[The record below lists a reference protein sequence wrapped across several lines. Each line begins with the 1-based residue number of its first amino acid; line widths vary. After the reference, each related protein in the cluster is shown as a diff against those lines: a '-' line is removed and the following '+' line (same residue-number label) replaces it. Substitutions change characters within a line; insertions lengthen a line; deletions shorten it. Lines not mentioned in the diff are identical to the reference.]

1 MLPWLFT
8 QTEDSA
14 PLKLVVN
21 QESNKVIF
29 AEAGKDFDD
38 VLFSFLTFPLG
49 TITRLLQKDTNM
61 GPVTIG
67 CLNSLY
73 QTVTNL
79 DKECMKKEISK
90 EMLLQPSHWKI
101 IAAFLNLTS
110 MTLSPQSTTC
120 VMVKGV
126 FLHESTLIF

>member
-1 MLPWLFT
+1 M
-8 QTEDSA
+8 
-14 PLKLVVN
+14 VN

-29 AEAGKDFDD
+29 AEAGMDFDD

-61 GPVTIG
+61 GPVIIG

-73 QTVTNL
+73 QSVTNL

-90 EMLLQPSHWKI
+90 EMLLQPSYLLEDYCS
-101 IAAFLNLTS
+101 FLKLNIDDTQPTKYYMCNGKGSFLT
-110 MTLSPQSTTC
+110 
-120 VMVKGV
+120 
-126 FLHESTLIF
+126 